1 MSPTVPAY
9 VVSVHQLYKQFIP
22 PWYRQVSTTADHQGK
37 HDDLLRPMAAQAT
50 EFANKRGIDWNMFVK
65 VEPASLKNKKGGNQ
79 LPIDY
84 RLFVSTPKET
94 MQDDLLTPMAVLAAE
109 FAKKRGADW
118 DLFTNKSS
126 WARVKPEGLPIDYGM
141 WAPKGGSA
149 PMKPQGLPIDYGL
162 WSPTSE
168 VAKDD
173 LLRPMAAQA
182 AEFAKKR
189 GVEWGMYVKYEPVK
203 GSNANKV
210 PIDYGI
216 FVLTLPS
223 DDKSDDL
230 LRPMAQKAAEFFNK
244 KGIDFG
250 VSPPNLSNVGSAIP
264 PGYPMTT
271 PPAASTSMRPKDD
284 FTPTPG
290 QTASHPYIKFF
301 EPEMAA
307 EFAAIVNK
315 IQTKPALPDPAL
327 QMRQDFEARKYAND
341 PQIKEPPQE
350 TTQSVPSGSVVQN

>member
-1 MSPTVPAY
+1 MPV
-9 VVSVHQLYKQFIP
+9 
-22 PWYRQVSTTADHQGK
+22 
-37 HDDLLRPMAAQAT
+37 
-50 EFANKRGIDWNMFVK
+50 
-65 VEPASLKNKKGGNQ
+65 
-79 LPIDY
+79 DY
-84 RLFVSTPKET
+84 GLFVSTPKET
-94 MQDDLLTPMAVLAAE
+94 MQDDLLTPMAALAAE
-109 FAKKRGADW
+109 FANKRGADW
-118 DLFTNKSS
+118 DLFTNKSNR
-126 WARVKPEGLPIDYGM
+126 APVKPEGLPIDYGM
-141 WAPKGGSA
+141 WASKGSSA
-149 PMKPQGLPIDYGL
+149 PVKPKGLPIEYGL

-203 GSNANKV
+203 GSNANTV

-216 FVLTLPS
+216 FVLSPPS

-230 LRPMAQKAAEFFNK
+230 LRPMDQKAAEFFNK

-250 VSPPNLSNVGSAIP
+250 ISPPNLSNIGSTIRQ
-264 PGYPMTT
+264 GYPMTT
-271 PPAASTSMRPKDD
+271 PPAASSSMRPKDD
-284 FTPTPG
+284 FSPTPG
-290 QTASHPYIKFF
+290 QTGSHPYIKFF

-327 QMRQDFEARKYAND
+327 QMRQDFAARENANV
-341 PQIKEPPQE
+341 PQMKEPRQE
-350 TTQSVPSGSVVQN
+350 TTQSVPSRSVVQN